1 MTAGGVAALRREG
14 TCHLVKMF
22 VHLAGRGETSAGARH
37 RTKTKPMQAP
47 PHALP
52 TPFAGWTRRLLVS
65 MLLPLAALTLSGCAT
80 TDGTEAPDATVHGAL
95 DAAARR
101 HHVCAA
107 AIAVV
112 RHGRLASTDAASGCS
127 PAAAVTADSV
137 FQAASL
143 GKPVFAYAV
152 LKLARQGH
160 IDLDAPVM
168 TYLPQGYRH
177 RFDPLRA
184 EPVDVVTDPRLQ
196 AVTVRMLL
204 NHTSGLPNWASG
216 PLTFEAS
223 PGTAWHYSGEGYLLL
238 QRAVE
243 AVTGQSLDEFMAAQV
258 FGPLAMHD
266 SSYVRNGRT
275 TRDPVAGTK
284 ANGAPR
290 ATMALTT
297 PVAAFTLHTTAADY
311 GRFLAALL
319 DDEAVLKAVTAA
331 PVEADRALGLGWGPG
346 WGVEDDAGERYLWQ
360 WGNNPGYRGFAIA
373 SPGTKDGLVL
383 LTASENGLALA
394 EPVARKVMGGEHRL
408 FRSPVLGT
416 DVLTVLCNTVWL
428 CL

>member
-1 MTAGGVAALRREG
+1 MDL
-14 TCHLVKMF
+14 
-22 VHLAGRGETSAGARH
+22 
-37 RTKTKPMQAP
+37 P
-47 PHALP
+47 PHAAR
-52 TPFAGWTRRLLVS
+52 TPFAGWTRRLRVS
-65 MLLPLAALTLSGCAT
+65 LLLPLTALTLSGCAA
-80 TDGTEAPDATVHGAL
+80 TDRTEAPDATVHGTLQAQ
-95 DAAARR
+95 AERQ
-101 HHVCAA
+101 HVCAV

-127 PAAAVTADSV
+127 PATAVTPDSV

-152 LKLARQGH
+152 LKLARQGR

-177 RFDPLRA
+177 RYRPLQA
-184 EPVDVVTDPRLQ
+184 EPADDVTDPRLA

-216 PLTFEAS
+216 PLTFEAD
-223 PGTAWHYSGEGYLLL
+223 PGTGWHYSGEGYLLL

-243 AVTGQSLDEFMAAQV
+243 AVTGQTLDAFMAAQV
-258 FGPLAMHD
+258 FEPLAMHD
-266 SSYVRNGRT
+266 SAFVPDARIART
-275 TRDPVAGTK
+275 LVPGTK

-290 ATMALTT
+290 TTLELAT
-297 PVAAFTLHTTAADY
+297 PVAAFTLHTTATDY

-319 DDEAVLKAVTAA
+319 DDEALLETVTAA
-331 PVEADRALGLGWGPG
+331 PVVADRALALGWGLGWGI
-346 WGVEDDAGERYLWQ
+346 EEDAGERYLWQ

-373 SPGTKDGLVL
+373 APGKKDALVI
-383 LTASENGLALA
+383 LTNSENGLALA
-394 EPVARKVMGGEHRL
+394 EPVTRKVMGGDHRL

-416 DVLTVLCNTVWL
+416 DVLTVLCNTVRL